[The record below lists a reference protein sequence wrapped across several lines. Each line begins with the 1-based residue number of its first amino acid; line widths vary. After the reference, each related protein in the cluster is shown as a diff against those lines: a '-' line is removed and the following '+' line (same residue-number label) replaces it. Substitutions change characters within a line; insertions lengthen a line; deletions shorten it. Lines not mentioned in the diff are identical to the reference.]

1 MKFIIG
7 FNLIEA
13 YYVGTEVIKMKR
25 IPIQEAIS
33 EAGLKKKYVAECL
46 GIIIFSKF
54 NLILVFLSEYIFLI
68 VGSKLKVRVAL
79 SL

>member
-7 FNLIEA
+7 FNLIEV

-33 EAGLKKKYVAECL
+33 EAGLKKKYVA
-46 GIIIFSKF
+46 
-54 NLILVFLSEYIFLI
+54 
-68 VGSKLKVRVAL
+68 L